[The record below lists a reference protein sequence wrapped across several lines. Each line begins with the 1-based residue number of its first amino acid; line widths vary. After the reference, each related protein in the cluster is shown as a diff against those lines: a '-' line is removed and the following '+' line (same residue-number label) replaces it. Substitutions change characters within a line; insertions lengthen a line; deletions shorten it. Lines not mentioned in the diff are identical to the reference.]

1 MLARNEA
8 LKRNVSVSIARDGAG
23 WEQGWTVA
31 TVATA
36 EQLSRRNAS
45 AQAVTVSGAPGVDP
59 LRSERTRLAAA
70 RDGADHDRRRHELS
84 LRRARSFRTR
94 PRAGRGVHMK
104 PRLSPPRRRRAAQ
117 TGALLIEVLVAV
129 LICAF
134 GLLGFAG
141 MQARAVSTD
150 FESLQRSEAL
160 VLIEDMV
167 SRMNANRA
175 NAADYVSAGLLGEGA
190 IVDCAGMTG
199 AELDVCEWSN
209 MIRGNA
215 EQRGGSNVGAMLS
228 ARGCI
233 TRPATSSDRY
243 VISIAWQGI
252 VATAG
257 SASPCGLGDDAF
269 PNEALRR
276 TASSTVC
283 VALLRDAASAPVIS
297 RC

>member
-1 MLARNEA
+1 MN
-8 LKRNVSVSIARDGAG
+8 G
-23 WEQGWTVA
+23 
-31 TVATA
+31 
-36 EQLSRRNAS
+36 
-45 AQAVTVSGAPGVDP
+45 
-59 LRSERTRLAAA
+59 
-70 RDGADHDRRRHELS
+70 RRH
-84 LRRARSFRTR
+84 RRSRQS
-94 PRAGRGVHMK
+94 
-104 PRLSPPRRRRAAQ
+104 
-117 TGALLIEVLVAV
+117 GALLIEVLIAV

-150 FESLQRSEAL
+150 FETLQRSEAL

-175 NAADYVSAGLLGEGA
+175 HADDYVSGGLLGVGP
-190 IVDCAGMTG
+190 IVDCTG
-199 AELDVCEWSN
+199 ATGAAFDLCEWSN

-215 EQRGGSNVGAMLS
+215 EQRGGTNIGAMLS

-233 TRPATSSDRY
+233 TRPATSTNRY
-243 VISIAWQGI
+243 VISLAWQGI
-252 VATAG
+252 VPTAAP
-257 SASPCGLGDDAF
+257 ASPCGQGDVAF

-276 TASSTVC
+276 TATSTVC